1 MAGWRWGAVRVG
13 SSFPRVGN
21 GRKGRGV
28 ARGCPRLES
37 RDGLVG
43 AHRGRWGSSRASAGL
58 EVRKDAVD
66 DLGFGDHGEEL
77 HFRAAIEAN
86 QWVDLEDLSEQTGP
100 GSAARR
106 GGGGSGVG
114 LWLRR

>member
-66 DLGFGDHGEEL
+66 DLGFGDPGEEL
-77 HFRAAIEAN
+77 HFRAAIGAN
-86 QWVDLEDLSEQTGP
+86 QWVDLEDPSDETAQEARLAG
-100 GSAARR
+100 AA
-106 GGGGSGVG
+106 GEAGWGSG
-114 LWLRR
+114 